1 VTVDPDTYETQL
13 LIDDDAGAD
22 LSSET
27 LTGGG
32 TYGGLINGMAIVSAT
47 KGYLLIYSGWQDVSL
62 RSFNPTTGEVSDPIE
77 GFANQDLSSLAVDS
91 QGRLWV
97 GSGSSIMILNS
108 STDTLVQTTSLNLNV
123 STLKILSY

>member
-1 VTVDPDTYETQL
+1 
-13 LIDDDAGAD
+13 
-22 LSSET
+22 
-27 LTGGG
+27 
-32 TYGGLINGMAIVSAT
+32 
-47 KGYLLIYSGWQDVSL
+47 LLIYSGWQDVSL

-97 GSGSSIMILNS
+97 GSGSSIMVLNS